1 MGESKMLNSK
11 SLLLAAGAVG
21 MMALATP
28 ANAGFYD
35 GKDVT
40 VIVNAGAGGGLTR
53 TGRLFTTHMKKHLG
67 KGTNMV
73 IKNIAG
79 AGGVKGMNFMAE
91 KAKPNG
97 LTVLWGTSQQ
107 MAQLLKLPGVRFDLS
122 KVAVIGAGGSS
133 YLSLA
138 RSNFKPGIAKAS
150 DLLKVKK
157 MIVGGRGT
165 SDGLGIYA
173 RLPLDI
179 LGVDYR
185 YVPGYRGQ
193 PKLNAAIRANEI
205 GLLTTGGIGYIV
217 FYKDT
222 ILKSGEGQALYYH
235 SSLNADGTYEDP
247 GIYPKDVKH
256 FTEFYKETHG
266 GKLPKG
272 PLWEA
277 YQWFSKFNS
286 RPFGIYARKDNS
298 PAHIAEL
305 RAAFKKTLSD
315 PEFIAAWTKTVK
327 SAPKFGVGEEVSWLL
342 TDFDKVSPGALAGMK
357 KLTARK
363 KKKGA
368 KKK

>member
-1 MGESKMLNSK
+1 MNISKV
-11 SLLLAAGAVG
+11 LLFVAGVIGMVTAAP
-21 MMALATP
+21 TQ
-28 ANAGFYD
+28 AGFYD

-40 VIVNAGAGGGLTR
+40 VIINAGAGGGLTR

-67 KGTNMV
+67 KDANMV

-97 LTVLWGTSQQ
+97 LTVLWGTPQQ
-107 MAQLLKLPGVRFDLS
+107 MAQLLKLPGVRFNLS
-122 KVAVIGAGGSS
+122 KITVIGAGGSS

-138 RSNFKPGIAKAS
+138 RSDFKPGIKQAR

-179 LGVDYR
+179 LGVKYR

-193 PKLNAAIRANEI
+193 PKLNAAIRAKEI
-205 GLLTTGGIGYIV
+205 GLLTTGGIGYVV
-217 FYKDT
+217 FYKNT
-222 ILKSGEGQALYYH
+222 ILKSGEGKALYYH
-235 SSLNADGTYEDP
+235 STLGADGKFADP
-247 GIYPKDVKH
+247 GIYSKDVKH
-256 FTEFYKETHG
+256 FSEYYKDTHG
-266 GKLPKG
+266 GKLPAG

-277 YQWFSKFNS
+277 YKWFSKFNS
-286 RPFGIYARKDNS
+286 RPFGIYARKNN
-298 PAHIAEL
+298 PPERIAEL
-305 RAAFKKTLSD
+305 RAAFKKTVND
-315 PEFIAAWTKTVK
+315 PDFIAAWTKMVR
-327 SAPKFGVGEEVSWLL
+327 SAPDFGVGKEVSWLL
-342 TDFDKVSPGALAGMK
+342 TDFDKISPEALAGMK

-363 KKKGA
+363 KKKKSA

>member
-1 MGESKMLNSK
+1 MTFYKNFLFTIGILSILFVAGMSQSK
-11 SLLLAAGAVG
+11 
-21 MMALATP
+21 
-28 ANAGFYD
+28 AGFYD

-40 VIVNAGAGGGLTR
+40 VIIPAGAGGGLTR
-53 TGRLFTTHMKKHLG
+53 TGRLFANHMKKHLG
-67 KGTNMV
+67 NGANMV

-97 LTVLWGTSQQ
+97 LTVLWGPALQL
-107 MAQLLKLPGVRFDLS
+107 AQLLKLPGVRFDLS
-122 KVAVIGAGGSS
+122 KIAVIGAGGSS
-133 YLSLA
+133 YLSIA
-138 RSNFKPGIAKAS
+138 RSDFKPGIKQAK

-173 RLPLDI
+173 RLPLDV
-179 LGVDYR
+179 LGVNYR

-193 PKLNAAIRANEI
+193 PKLNAAIRAKEI
-205 GLLTTGGIGYIV
+205 GLLATGGVGYIV

-222 ILKSGEGQALYYH
+222 ILKSGEATALYYH
-235 SSLNADGTYEDP
+235 SSLGMDGKFSDP

-256 FTEFYKETHG
+256 FSEYYKDTHG
-266 GKLPKG
+266 GKLPTG

-277 YQWFSKFNS
+277 YKWFSKFNS
-286 RPFGIYARKDNS
+286 RPFGFYARKDNA
-298 PAHIAEL
+298 PEHISEL

-315 PEFIAAWTKTVK
+315 SAFIKAWTKMLK
-327 SAPKFGVGEEVSWLL
+327 SAPEFEVGEEISWLL
-342 TDFDKVSPGALAGMK
+342 TDFNKISPAALAGMK

-363 KKKGA
+363 KKGG

>member
-1 MGESKMLNSK
+1 MTKNKCSPILIG
-11 SLLLAAGAVG
+11 LAV
-21 MMALATP
+21 LASIIFSGQP
-28 ANAGFYD
+28 KAGFYD

-40 VIVNAGAGGGLTR
+40 VIINAGAGGGLTR

-67 KGTNMV
+67 KGANMV

-79 AGGVKGMNFMAE
+79 AGGVKGMNYMAE

-107 MAQLLKLPGVRFDLS
+107 MAQLLKLPGVRFNLS
-122 KVAVIGAGGSS
+122 KIAVIGAGGSS
-133 YLSLA
+133 YLSIA
-138 RSNFKPGIAKAS
+138 RSDFKPGIKQAS

-157 MIVGGRGT
+157 MIVGGRDT

-179 LGVDYR
+179 LRVNYR

-193 PKLNAAIRANEI
+193 PKLNAAIRAKEI

-222 ILKSGEGQALYYH
+222 ILKSGEATALYYH
-235 SSLNADGTYEDP
+235 SALGADGKFSDP

-256 FTEFYKETHG
+256 FSKYYKDTHG
-266 GKLPKG
+266 GKLPTG

-277 YQWFSKFNS
+277 YKWFSKFNS

-298 PAHIAEL
+298 PEHIAEL

-315 PEFIAAWTKTVK
+315 PAFIAAWTKMVR
-327 SAPKFGVGEEVSWLL
+327 SAPDFGVGEEVSWLL
-342 TDFDKVSPGALAGMK
+342 TDFDKVSPEALAGMK

-363 KKKGA
+363 KKGG